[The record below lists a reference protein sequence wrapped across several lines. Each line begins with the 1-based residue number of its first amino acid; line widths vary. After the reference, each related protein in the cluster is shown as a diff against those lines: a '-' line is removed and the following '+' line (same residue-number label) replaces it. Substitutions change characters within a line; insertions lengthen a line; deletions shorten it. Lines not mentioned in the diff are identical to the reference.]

1 MEIIDKKQ
9 CVPPSEL
16 TQEQLDEINASIE
29 AEIKKLGIE
38 IK

>member
-1 MEIIDKKQ
+1 MENIDKNQ

-16 TQEQLDEINASIE
+16 TQEQLDEINADIE
-29 AEIKKLGIE
+29 AEIKKLGID